1 MSSDAAAAIL
11 QEAERRADGA
21 EVFFESGETLSV
33 SFQDNR
39 LRRVSARQFR
49 GVGLRVFAGG
59 RIGFA
64 STTDLREPPAVVEMA
79 LQSARFGE
87 RPRFELPPPPANLP
101 DVPTEDTALRR
112 VSPERLV
119 EMGREGLELS
129 TAASQ
134 AYLFSADI
142 STHLSSTRILNTSG
156 LDVVCAKTDMAAVVE
171 VKEVTDDGLLE
182 VHEFKSWGR
191 PFESLADITRT
202 ALKKMR
208 QGRQVTQAK
217 AERMPVIFTPK
228 AAGVLIEPLLLALN
242 GKHVQKGSSVLA
254 GRLGERVLD
263 ERLSIADD
271 ATIPFAPA
279 SGPTDDEGVPAR
291 RLRLFKD
298 GVLESYLLDLQVG
311 GLLGLE
317 STGNGHR
324 SYASRPAPSPSN
336 TVVAPGTDA
345 YEDMVASM
353 ERGLIVDQTLGS
365 GQSNTLAGEF
375 SVNVALGF
383 LVEGG
388 KIRGRAKDCM
398 VAGNVY
404 ELLARVEGIGRERQ
418 WVGADCLPAICVSGI
433 KLAASR

>member
-1 MSSDAAAAIL
+1 
-11 QEAERRADGA
+11 
-21 EVFFESGETLSV
+21 
-33 SFQDNR
+33 
-39 LRRVSARQFR
+39 
-49 GVGLRVFAGG
+49 
-59 RIGFA
+59 
-64 STTDLREPPAVVEMA
+64 
-79 LQSARFGE
+79 
-87 RPRFELPPPPANLP
+87 
-101 DVPTEDTALRR
+101 
-112 VSPERLV
+112 
-119 EMGREGLELS
+119 
-129 TAASQ
+129 
-134 AYLFSADI
+134 
-142 STHLSSTRILNTSG
+142 
-156 LDVVCAKTDMAAVVE
+156 
-171 VKEVTDDGLLE
+171 
-182 VHEFKSWGR
+182 
-191 PFESLADITRT
+191 
-202 ALKKMR
+202 
-208 QGRQVTQAK
+208 
-217 AERMPVIFTPK
+217 MPVIFTPK

-263 ERLSIADD
+263 ERLSILDD

-279 SGPTDDEGVPAR
+279 SGPTDDEGVPTR